1 MAKDILREDRGIRL
15 VPLFKDN
22 WGCLPI
28 AAMLG
33 VSIFGVWSCNAS
45 EAEQDNANAATA
57 TAWAKENG
65 TPTPTLTLAPTPT
78 ETLTPTPKELFFN
91 ESVIEI
97 IKSGDGNAATVII
110 HANHWERNVFTEF
123 PESIFTFAVIDGFPL
138 VIEISG
144 KFYDVDRATFICFED
159 SETIE
164 RQDNNT
170 KITINDV
177 VSIDEDR
184 VFFIQKNGSIKSL
197 DNVRLVTLN
206 TNKSQMLITFADG
219 RTVVNDLMKSKANL
233 GGIIIL
239 RPNTVGQGE

>member
-45 EAEQDNANAATA
+45 EAEQDKANAATA

-110 HANHWERNVFTEF
+110 HANNWERNVFREA
-123 PESIFTFAVIDGFPL
+123 PDSIFSYVSIDSYPL
-138 VIEISG
+138 IIEISG
-144 KFYDVDRATFICFED
+144 KFYDVNKATFISFEE

-164 RQDNNT
+164 RLNNNSKVT
-170 KITINDV
+170 TSEV
-177 VSIDEDR
+177 VRIDKDQ
-184 VFFIQKNGSIKSL
+184 VFFIQKNGTIKSL
-197 DNVRLVTLN
+197 DNVRMVTLN
-206 TNKSQMLITFADG
+206 IDKS
-219 RTVVNDLMKSKANL
+219 
-233 GGIIIL
+233 
-239 RPNTVGQGE
+239 